1 LENDIMHTRK
11 ILLSTIAAGLM
22 IAGLAACQKKDESAT
37 GPAETAGRQIDQAAA
52 TTNEKLEKVG
62 EKINAGAIDLTKKAG
77 EKMEQAGEKIQN
89 AADKADK

>member
-1 LENDIMHTRK
+1 MHVQKTLIS
-11 ILLSTIAAGLM
+11 ILATGLL
-22 IAGLAACQKKDESAT
+22 ITGLAACQKKDEAA

-52 TTNEKLEKVG
+52 TTNEKLEKAG

-77 EKMEQAGEKIQN
+77 EKMEKAGEKMQN

>member
-1 LENDIMHTRK
+1 MHAQKTLMS
-11 ILLSTIAAGLM
+11 ILATGLL
-22 IAGLAACQKKDESAT
+22 IAGLVACQKKDEAA

-52 TTNEKLEKVG
+52 TTNEKLEKAG

-77 EKMEQAGEKIQN
+77 ERMEKAGEKMQN